1 MPSDITSGV
10 LTLAGTIVGGLITVA
25 GTYGTVS
32 AQRRQVQ
39 QARRDQVTDARRQ
52 AWVTYLTRLDT
63 FLDHARE
70 LVVAMDGDDQ
80 GNAIKDLHERYA
92 DEWLAFIA
100 TNAAVQIAGPKV
112 VAERADALKIAAG
125 NWSDAVDA
133 RYQRG
138 KWGRG
143 REDAWEAV
151 TRARSAFVEA
161 IQSDYGP

>member
-1 MPSDITSGV
+1 M
-10 LTLAGTIVGGLITVA
+10 
-25 GTYGTVS
+25 
-32 AQRRQVQ
+32 
-39 QARRDQVTDARRQ
+39 
-52 AWVTYLTRLDT
+52 TYLTRLDT

-112 VAERADALKIAAG
+112 VAERAGALKIAAG

-161 IQSDYGP
+161 TQSDYGP